1 MLNSYVAVDIETTGL
16 NASRDSIIEV
26 AAITFQGNE
35 IVDEFSSLVYPQCD
49 IPAEIT
55 RLTGITQAMVQDA
68 PGMVQVRSRLR
79 PILSNHIVVGHNVDF
94 DMSFLREER
103 LAIGNH
109 RIDTLTLASIL
120 IPEAGRF
127 GLAAL
132 ADFLY
137 LPMPEGGQAHRARE
151 DAELTIELFLAL
163 RERALQIPLA
173 QLDEIVQAGQRLG
186 WPEALFFE
194 EVLAER
200 ARKAFTGDE
209 LRQRG
214 RLPKLFKPPKLEGR
228 AVVAKEKLVP
238 LDEDV
243 VAGMI
248 QPGGNFSHV
257 FEGFEHR
264 PEQEEMT
271 VAVAQAFNDGDHV
284 LIEAGTGTGKSIGY
298 LLPAAFWA
306 VENGRR
312 VVISTNTINL
322 QDQLIHKDIPELQ
335 KSLPFELRAAV
346 RKGRSNYLCTRL
358 FQQLRRSGPSS
369 ADEMALYA
377 RILLWLTKTETGD
390 VAELPLRTPGERLAW
405 SRLNGENAVCTLEQ
419 CATERCPLSLAR
431 QRAEQAHIVIVNHAL
446 LLSDV
451 ANENHVLPSFV
462 DLIIDEAHHLES
474 AVTNGLSFRADRRF
488 LETVLEEISKPR
500 AGLLADVQKR
510 LSAVLPEHVSSELD
524 EFAGRMR
531 REAKAAVLRLD
542 EFFATV
548 EFFLR
553 DQVHARSQFA
563 QQIRV
568 TPSVRIQPGYD
579 EIEIGWENL
588 NNHLKA
594 IGKDFDRLAGALAE
608 VAEHHDIEDEEEM
621 RAALLT
627 NGRALEE
634 TRKNLDQIISDPQD
648 SMIYWVEIF
657 KDRVSLHAAP
667 LHIGPL
673 VERHI
678 FGEKETVVLTSATLR
693 TADPNSYGEPDFY
706 YLRERIHANDANEL
720 AVGSPFDYKNS
731 TLLYLPTDI
740 PEPNQPGYQISVEQ
754 AILSVAN
761 ALGGRTLVLFTSYAQ
776 LRQTAQAIEGS
787 LAASDISLLA
797 QLPGS
802 SRQQLL
808 AQFKQPDSRAVLLGT
823 RSFWEGV
830 DVPGPALQGLL
841 IVKLPFDVPS
851 DPVFA
856 ARSEAFDSPFFEYSI
871 PEAVLRFRQG
881 FGRLIRR
888 TSDEGV
894 VVVLDKRV
902 LTKRYGQSFLE
913 ALPECTV
920 LRQRASRLG
929 ELTLRWMERDKNGQ
943 Q

>member
-1 MLNSYVAVDIETTGL
+1 MLNNYVAVDIETTGL
-16 NASRDSIIEV
+16 NSSRDSIIEV
-26 AAITFQGNE
+26 AAITFSGND
-35 IVDEFSSLVYPQCD
+35 IADEFSTLVYPQRD

-55 RLTGITQAMVQDA
+55 RLTGITQAMVEDA

-79 PILSNHIVVGHNVDF
+79 SILSNHIMVGHNVDF
-94 DMSFLREER
+94 DLAFLREER
-103 LAIGNH
+103 VAIGNH

-120 IPEAGRF
+120 VPEAGRF
-127 GLAAL
+127 GLASL

-137 LPMPEGGQAHRARE
+137 LPLPEGGQAHRARE
-151 DAELTIELFLAL
+151 DAELTVELFLAL

-173 QLDEIVQAGQRLG
+173 QLDEIVRAGERMG
-186 WPEALFFE
+186 WPETPFFE

-200 ARKAFTGDE
+200 ARNAFSSDE

-214 RLPKLFKPPKLEGR
+214 RLPKLFNPPKLEGR

-238 LDEDV
+238 LDVDL

-248 QPGGNFSHV
+248 QPGGNFSQI
-257 FEGFEHR
+257 FDGFEHR

-271 VAVAQAFNDGDHV
+271 VAVAEAFNDGDHV

-369 ADEMALYA
+369 ADEMTLYA
-377 RILLWLTKTETGD
+377 RILLWLARTESAD
-390 VAELPLRTPGERLAW
+390 VAELPLRTPGERMAW

-431 QRAEQAHIVIVNHAL
+431 QRAEQSHIVIVNHAL

-451 ANENHVLPSFV
+451 ANENHVLPAFA

-488 LETVLEEISKPR
+488 LETVLEEISRPR

-524 EFAGRMR
+524 QFAGRMR
-531 REAKAAVLRLD
+531 REAQAAMMRLD
-542 EFFATV
+542 EFFTTV
-548 EFFLR
+548 DFFLR
-553 DQVHARSQFA
+553 DQIHARSQFA
-563 QQIRV
+563 QQIRL
-568 TPSVRIQPGYD
+568 TASVRVQPGYD
-579 EIEIGWENL
+579 ELEIGWENL
-588 NNHLKA
+588 NQHLKA
-594 IGKDFDRLAGALAE
+594 ISKDFDKLAGALAD
-608 VAEHHDIEDEEEM
+608 VAEQHDIEDEEEM

-634 TRKNLDQIISDPQD
+634 ARENLDQIISDPKD

-678 FGEKETVVLTSATLR
+678 FGEKETVILTSATLR
-693 TADPNSYGEPDFY
+693 TADPSSYGEADFN

-720 AVGSPFDYKNS
+720 AVGSPFDYESS

-754 AILSVAN
+754 AILSVAK
-761 ALGGRTLVLFTSYAQ
+761 ALGGRTLVLVTSYAQ

-787 LAASDISLLA
+787 LAAADISLLA
-797 QLPGS
+797 QLPGT

-830 DVPGPALQGLL
+830 DVPGPALQALL

-851 DPVFA
+851 DPIFA

-888 TSDEGV
+888 RSDKGV

-920 LRQRASRLG
+920 LRQRARSSGRTYAALDEPG
-929 ELTLRWMERDKNGQ
+929 
-943 Q
+943 